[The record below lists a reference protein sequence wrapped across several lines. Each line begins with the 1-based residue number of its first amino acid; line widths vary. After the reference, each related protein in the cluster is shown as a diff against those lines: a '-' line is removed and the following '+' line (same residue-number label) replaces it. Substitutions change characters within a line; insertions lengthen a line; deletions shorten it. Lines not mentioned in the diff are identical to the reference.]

1 MAEIGRAADLFRRAD
16 YRGAR
21 AEAEAMLAAGEGSAQ
36 LLRLA
41 GLASCHLGDLGAGA
55 AYLRCALEKD
65 PADHET
71 RLNLGR
77 ALAGIGA
84 FQEADLLCVG
94 SADAGSGML
103 RVHAY
108 VLQGLGRLQEAEWA
122 YQRLLDLDAR
132 DFEAWTNLGN
142 ARLTAGN
149 APGAV
154 TALRQACEL
163 APHLAVIRLNL
174 AMALAAA
181 DRLEES
187 FEAAREALRLE
198 PRNPVCLYETAKA
211 LNRLGRHGE
220 ALELLGPAVRAAPR
234 EPMFQLE
241 YGVGLAGAGRHAEAE
256 ERYRSALSL
265 KPDLLPACLALGI
278 LYESSNRAAE
288 LAAIVEEALAAG
300 VPEPELAY
308 LSALSLKRQGRFE
321 EALAL
326 AEQAPANTDPADK
339 AQLIGEVC
347 DRLGD
352 TQRAFA
358 AFGEMNRLDAAHP
371 SGPRAAAAA
380 YRRSVE
386 AVAAL
391 TTRQWVGAWAPAE
404 PKLEPA
410 APVFLVGFPRS
421 GTTLLDTMLM
431 AHPGLHVLEELP
443 VLQRVNEGLG
453 PLERLAG
460 LSTGEIEALRGLYF
474 EEVDALAPGRGQKMV
489 VDKFPLAIGL
499 VPLIHR
505 IFPDARF
512 IFAERH
518 PCDVVLSC
526 FMTRFGIND
535 GVANFLDLATPPR
548 STT

>member
-1 MAEIGRAADLFRRAD
+1 M
-16 YRGAR
+16 
-21 AEAEAMLAAGEGSAQ
+21 
-36 LLRLA
+36 
-41 GLASCHLGDLGAGA
+41 
-55 AYLRCALEKD
+55 
-65 PADHET
+65 
-71 RLNLGR
+71 
-77 ALAGIGA
+77 
-84 FQEADLLCVG
+84 
-94 SADAGSGML
+94 
-103 RVHAY
+103 
-108 VLQGLGRLQEAEWA
+108 
-122 YQRLLDLDAR
+122 
-132 DFEAWTNLGN
+132 
-142 ARLTAGN
+142 
-149 APGAV
+149 
-154 TALRQACEL
+154 
-163 APHLAVIRLNL
+163 AVIRLNL
-174 AMALAAA
+174 GMALAAA
-181 DRLEES
+181 GRLEES

-198 PRNPVCLYETAKA
+198 PRNLVCLYETARA
-211 LNRLGRHGE
+211 LNRLGRHGQ

-241 YGVGLAGAGRHAEAE
+241 YGVALAGAGRLDEAE
-256 ERYRSALSL
+256 ERYRSAVAL
-265 KPDLLPACLALGI
+265 KPDLLPAYLALGI
-278 LYESSNRAAE
+278 LYESSNRAAD
-288 LAAIVEEALAAG
+288 LAAIVEQALAAG

-326 AEQAPANTDPADK
+326 AEQAPATTDPADK
-339 AQLIGEVC
+339 AQLIGEIC

-358 AFGEMNRLDAAHP
+358 AFSEMNRLDAAHP
-371 SGPRAAAAA
+371 SDPRAAAAA

-391 TTRQWVGAWAPAE
+391 TTRQWFGAWAPAE

-443 VLQRVNEGLG
+443 VLQRVNERLG

-460 LSTGEIEALRGLYF
+460 LSAGEIESLRGLYF
-474 EEVDALAPGRGQKMV
+474 DEVDALAPGRGQKMV

-499 VPLIHR
+499 APLIHR

-526 FMTRFGIND
+526 FMTRFGINE
-535 GVANFLDLATPPR
+535 GVANFLDLGDAAALYDLMLDYWHRAEQVFPLKVHRFRYENMIADRRSELAPLVEFLGLEWDDGLLDHRSAAAERGYVSTPSYAQVTEKLYTRASGRWQRYRRELEPVMPILR
-548 STT
+548 PWVERLGYNGDGG